1 MTYYSRHLPH
11 WHPEDAWLFVTW
23 RLAGSL
29 PFTPELLTLKRP
41 TPQSPGAAFADFDR
55 QIDHATHGPKWL
67 ADPRVARIVKVILL
81 AGERERG
88 FYHLRAWAVMPN
100 HVHVLWN
107 PCVPMPRITRWV
119 KGSTARKANLVLG
132 RTGGIFW
139 QAESF
144 DHWVRNQDELE
155 KIVRYVESNPVTAG
169 LADAPEHWPWSSA
182 YVAGETACPTAEE
195 TQSPVGGGACLRIPV
210 R

>member
-11 WHPEDAWLFVTW
+11 WHPEATWLFVTW

-29 PFTPELLTLKRP
+29 PFSPDLLMLKRP
-41 TPQSPGAAFADFDR
+41 APQNPGAVFAGFDR
-55 QIDHATHGPKWL
+55 QIDHASHGPKWL
-67 ADPRVARIVKVILL
+67 ADPRVARIVVEILR

-88 FYHLRAWAVMPN
+88 FYHLRAWVIMPN

-107 PCVPMPRITRWV
+107 PLAPMSRITRWV
-119 KGSTARKANLVLG
+119 KGSTARKANVVLG
-132 RTGGIFW
+132 RTGEIFW
-139 QAESF
+139 QGESY

-169 LADAPEHWPWSSA
+169 LAGAPEHWPWSSA
-182 YVAGETACPTAEE
+182 SAAGETACPTEF
-195 TQSPVGGGACLRIPV
+195 S
-210 R
+210 

>member
-29 PFTPELLTLKRP
+29 PFTPDLLTLRRP

-55 QIDHATHGPKWL
+55 RVDHAAHGPKWL
-67 ADPRVARIVKVILL
+67 AEPSVARIVMEILL
-81 AGERERG
+81 AGERERE
-88 FYHLRAWAVMPN
+88 FYDLRAWAIMPN

-107 PCVPMPRITRWV
+107 PHVPMSRITRWV
-119 KGSTARKANLVLG
+119 KGATARKANLVLG
-132 RTGGIFW
+132 RTGELFW

-144 DHWVRNQDELE
+144 DHWVRNRDELE
-155 KIVRYVESNPVTAG
+155 KIVRYVESNPVAAG
-169 LADAPEHWPWSSA
+169 LAGAPEHWPWSSA
-182 YVAGETACPTAEE
+182 SGRAGGFACP
-195 TQSPVGGGACLRIPV
+195 S
-210 R
+210 

>member
-29 PFTPELLTLKRP
+29 PFSPDLLTLKRP
-41 TPQSPGAAFADFDR
+41 SPQSLGAAFASFDR
-55 QIDHATHGPKWL
+55 QVDRANHGPKWL
-67 ADPRVARIVKVILL
+67 ADPPVARIVMESLL

-88 FYHLRAWAVMPN
+88 FYQLRAWAIMPN

-107 PCVPMPRITRWV
+107 PCVPMSRITRWV
-119 KGSTARKANLVLG
+119 KGSTARKANLVLAQ
-132 RTGGIFW
+132 TGEPFW

-144 DHWVRNQDELE
+144 DHWVRNP
-155 KIVRYVESNPVTAG
+155 ESSRRSSDTSSQIPLRPV
-169 LADAPEHWPWSSA
+169 
-182 YVAGETACPTAEE
+182 
-195 TQSPVGGGACLRIPV
+195 
-210 R
+210 